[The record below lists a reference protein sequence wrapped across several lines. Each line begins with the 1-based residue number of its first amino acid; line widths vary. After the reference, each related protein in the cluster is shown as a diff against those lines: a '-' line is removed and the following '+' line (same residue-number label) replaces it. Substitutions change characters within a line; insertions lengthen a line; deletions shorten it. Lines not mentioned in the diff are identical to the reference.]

1 MAWYVAVV
9 QGRVT
14 CSLMPLGLTHAV
26 CSWGVP
32 VQWLENLYDGYGK
45 LTFPDGSS
53 YEGDF
58 KCGARHGR

>member
-1 MAWYVAVV
+1 
-9 QGRVT
+9 
-14 CSLMPLGLTHAV
+14 MPLGLTHAV